1 MQQPSGDS
9 IVFKNILVPTD
20 GSEMSRKA
28 AEKAVALAHSVGAR
42 VTGFHVAPAYHPQ
55 VNDDYYVPREYMSP
69 TQFAAKTKQVAEK
82 HLGAISKA
90 AKAGEVQ
97 VESHYINSDF
107 PADAIVAAAKKYKCD
122 AIVMASHGR
131 TGLSHFFLGS
141 QTQKVIASTK
151 LPVVVLRT

>member
-1 MQQPSGDS
+1 M
-9 IVFKNILVPTD
+9 FKSILVPTD

-28 AEKAVALAHSVGAR
+28 AEKAVALARSVGAR
-42 VTGFHVAPAYHPQ
+42 VVGFHVAPAYHPQ
-55 VNDDYYVPREYMSP
+55 VNDDYYVPRESMSP
-69 TQFAAKTKQVAEK
+69 AQFAAKTRQVAEK
-82 HLGAISKA
+82 HLGAIATA
-90 AKAGEVQ
+90 ADAEHVPA
-97 VESHYINSDF
+97 ESHYVNSDF
-107 PADAIVAAAKKYKCD
+107 PADAIVEAAKKYKCD

>member
-1 MQQPSGDS
+1 
-9 IVFKNILVPTD
+9 VFKNILVPTD

-28 AEKAVALAHSVGAR
+28 AEKAVALAHSMGAR
-42 VTGFHVAPAYHPQ
+42 VTGFHVAPAFHPQ
-55 VNDDYYVPREYMSP
+55 VNDDYYVPREHMSP
-69 TQFAAKTKQVAEK
+69 AQFAAKTRQVAEK

-90 AKAGEVQ
+90 ANASHVEA
-97 VESHYINSDF
+97 ESHYVNSDF
-107 PADAIVAAAKKYKCD
+107 PADAIVAAAKRYKCD

-151 LPVVVLRT
+151 LPVVVLRS